1 MYPELR
7 EKLSML
13 LFQYSYK
20 TIDEG
25 LKELIH
31 EYKYHFD
38 QDYAAINPETN
49 EITDKVVKIGPVSGT
64 SLNPGFTRVK
74 ISGKQ
79 VNVPTNDIVNVIAAE
94 EPKKV
99 VVKKPRKAKSG
110 SKASE

>member
-1 MYPELR
+1 MYADLR
-7 EKLSML
+7 DKLTVL

-38 QDYAAINPETN
+38 QDYATINPGTN
-49 EITDKVVKIGPVSGT
+49 EITDKI
-64 SLNPGFTRVK
+64 VK

-79 VNVPTNDIVNVIAAE
+79 VNESTKDIVNVIAE
-94 EPKKV
+94 VKTEDPKKV

-110 SKASE
+110 SKVSE